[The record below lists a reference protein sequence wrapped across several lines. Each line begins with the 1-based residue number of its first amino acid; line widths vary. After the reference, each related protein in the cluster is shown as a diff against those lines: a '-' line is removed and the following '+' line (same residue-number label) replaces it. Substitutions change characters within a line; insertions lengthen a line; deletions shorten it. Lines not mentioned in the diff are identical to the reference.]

1 MDNPNGLP
9 LSVIDGYIGPT
20 AWVLRCLFNG
30 MGSPEPQ
37 VVEQANVRFHAFLFI
52 GQAYW
57 KWRLQAHLVIHTL
70 GFYNIK
76 SGSGIYK
83 AVTDRPIDY

>member
-1 MDNPNGLP
+1 
-9 LSVIDGYIGPT
+9 
-20 AWVLRCLFNG
+20 
-30 MGSPEPQ
+30 MGIPEPRE
-37 VVEQANVRFHAFLFI
+37 VEQANVRFHAFLFI

-83 AVTDRPIDY
+83 AVTDRPIRYKNRKLIISYNRIVPLVGSNVYKIS